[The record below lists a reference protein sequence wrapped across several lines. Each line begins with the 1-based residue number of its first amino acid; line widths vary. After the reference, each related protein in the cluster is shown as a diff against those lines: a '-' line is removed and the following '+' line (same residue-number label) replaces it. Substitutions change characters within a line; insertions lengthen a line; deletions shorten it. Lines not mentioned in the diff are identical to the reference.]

1 MTLGAA
7 LPCSHN
13 AALELHDAT
22 HVQTKTNHKL
32 ETLNSETVATMKQVR
47 RSPVCPR
54 MGLHTT
60 HLCTPAPAAKPARTC
75 ELRVKFWDFC
85 GSAHF
90 VASKYGRP
98 IFWQFWR
105 EGSSQP
111 TRFGPRDTRGK
122 E

>member
-47 RSPVCPR
+47 RSPVCPSR
-54 MGLHTT
+54 MGLHPTCAHPPRRQALS
-60 HLCTPAPAAKPARTC
+60 HLPLDHERSNVTQVLLT
-75 ELRVKFWDFC
+75 V
-85 GSAHF
+85 H
-90 VASKYGRP
+90 
-98 IFWQFWR
+98 
-105 EGSSQP
+105 
-111 TRFGPRDTRGK
+111 
-122 E
+122 